1 MGNWIEVFLEA
12 CQAEL
17 AAADNTILAYAQD
30 LRDFEAFAGG
40 QNHTLAT
47 ADKALIQAYLVSQD
61 QAGLAR
67 ATRARRLSAIRQLYR
82 FAYEEGWR
90 SDNPAAQIKGP
101 KKAKSLPKTLSE
113 QEVKQLLLEA
123 AKFGSTPAEQARNGC
138 LMQLLYATGM
148 RVTELVSLPINAA
161 RGNPDMVLVAGK
173 GGKERLVPLSP
184 PARAALASWLEIWD
198 ENAEI
203 GRKSGKPASKFL
215 FPSPSQQG
223 HMTRIWFYTLIK
235 RLAYEAELPPENVT
249 PHVLRHAF
257 ASHLLAHG
265 ADLRVIQTLLGHANI
280 TTTEIY
286 THVLDEKLKSL
297 VLTLHPLAKG

>member
-1 MGNWIEVFLEA
+1 MSNWIEVFLEA

-17 AAADNTILAYAQD
+17 AAADNTILAYARD
-30 LRDFEAFAGG
+30 LRDFQAFVTSR
-40 QNHTLAT
+40 NLTLAT
-47 ADKALIQAYLVSQD
+47 ADKADIQAYLVSQD

-90 SDNPAAQIKGP
+90 TNNPAAQIKGP
-101 KKAKSLPKTLSE
+101 AKAKLLPKTLSE
-113 QEVKQLLLEA
+113 QEVNRLLQEA
-123 AKFGSTPAEQARNGC
+123 AKFGNSPVEQTRNGC

-161 RGNPDMVLVAGK
+161 RGNPDMLLVAGK

-184 PARAALASWLEIWD
+184 PARAALTDWLTIWD
-198 ENAEI
+198 KNAEI
-203 GRKSGKPASKFL
+203 DRKLGNPVSKFL
-215 FPSPSQQG
+215 FPSPSRQG

-235 RLAYEAELPPENVT
+235 RLAYEAALPPENVT

-297 VLTLHPLAKG
+297 VLTLHPLAKE